1 MRIEEIMTR
10 NPTCC
15 TPNTRLGDVAR
26 MMAECDCGEIP
37 VVDNEQE
44 RRPIGV
50 ITDRDIVCRT
60 VARGRNPLDLFA
72 RDCMTTP
79 AVTIMQSATVEECCR
94 LMELRQI
101 RRIPVVDQNGRCCGI
116 VAQADLARHLST
128 QHIAGVVRQVS
139 VGGPS
144 PAGVPPA

>member
-1 MRIEEIMTR
+1 MRIAEIMTR

-15 TPNTRLGDVAR
+15 TPNSGLGTVAR

-37 VVDNEQE
+37 VVDNEQD

-60 VARGRNPLDLFA
+60 VARGKNPLELFA

-79 AVTIMQSATVEECCR
+79 AVTITQDATVEDCCR
-94 LMELRQI
+94 LMEQRQI
-101 RRIPVVDQNGRCCGI
+101 RRVPVVDQNGRCCGI
-116 VAQADLARHLST
+116 VAQADLARHLPT
-128 QHIAGVVRQVS
+128 QHLVGVVKQVS
-139 VGGPS
+139 AGGTAS
-144 PAGVPPA
+144 MSAQPA